1 MRLEGFRVDLS
12 SFASLSARA
21 LAYIKSVLTPVRW
34 TEVEAAAVE
43 ASAINTA
50 AEEKCMS
57 AVLFSG
63 VIELWRGI

>member
-1 MRLEGFRVDLS
+1 
-12 SFASLSARA
+12 LSARA

>member
-1 MRLEGFRVDLS
+1 VRLAGFRVDLS

>member
-1 MRLEGFRVDLS
+1 MDVDVIPENLVEMTLTVRREGEHP
-12 SFASLSARA
+12 
-21 LAYIKSVLTPVRW
+21 LAMGISC
-34 TEVEAAAVE
+34 
-43 ASAINTA
+43 INTA